1 MPRRIVIYVCQQIH
15 VLVTVRRRAFLTQV
29 DTVTPLFTERC
40 LRDGQ
45 GKLNIGS
52 TL

>member
-1 MPRRIVIYVCQQIH
+1 MPRRIVIYVCQQI
-15 VLVTVRRRAFLTQV
+15 LVTVRRRAFLTQV
-29 DTVTPLFTERC
+29 DIVTPLFTERC